1 MCVQDRISGYD
12 FSMDNNLMLM
22 IFVFFRL
29 YEATIEEILDDGAC
43 TVTFN
48 DYGNTD
54 VTQVSVMC
62 VWCVCVYACVTGVCA
77 CVCMRA
83 HLI

>member
-62 VWCVCVYACVTGVCA
+62 VCVCVYACVTGVCA

>member
-1 MCVQDRISGYD
+1 
-12 FSMDNNLMLM
+12 M

-54 VTQVSVMC
+54 VTQVCVMYVC
-62 VWCVCVYACVTGVCA
+62 MCDWCVCV
-77 CVCMRA
+77 CVCMLA
-83 HLI
+83 CTFDLELAA

>member
-1 MCVQDRISGYD
+1 
-12 FSMDNNLMLM
+12 M

-54 VTQVSVMC
+54 VTQV
-62 VWCVCVYACVTGVCA
+62 CVCV
-77 CVCMRA
+77 CVCMHVWLVCVCVHAR
-83 HLI
+83 LI

>member
-1 MCVQDRISGYD
+1 MCVKVKFLCVILAWII
-12 FSMDNNLMLM
+12 NNLMLM

-54 VTQVSVMC
+54 VTQV
-62 VWCVCVYACVTGVCA
+62 CVCVCV
-77 CVCMRA
+77 CVCM
-83 HLI
+83 HV

>member
-1 MCVQDRISGYD
+1 
-12 FSMDNNLMLM
+12 MLM

-54 VTQVSVMC
+54 VTQVCVMC
-62 VWCVCVYACVTGVCA
+62 VCMCDWCV

-83 HLI
+83 CAFDLELAA